1 MSNELIQKAAEAL
14 YIALGRTGV
23 FNPTELDFMC
33 AAYDGLVSAL
43 QPSLPQ
49 KISAPIVWAR
59 PTDINAAMIAT
70 RGERA
75 EIAPDMEP
83 GFTVPLYLH
92 PPAEQP
98 SLQQDL
104 EGWID
109 ENEFRDSW
117 GINAV
122 YTGDLRAFLA
132 GKVLVPVIELND
144 VLEMAG
150 LALSM
155 TPLDSRE
162 RKSFRA
168 VADAIK

>member
-1 MSNELIQKAAEAL
+1 MTKKEAFEIVEFLLVGRLKKFDTAINALCDLDIDVTETMEQMREEREAL
-14 YIALGRTGV
+14 RIMR
-23 FNPTELDFMC
+23 
-33 AAYDGLVSAL
+33 
-43 QPSLPQ
+43 
-49 KISAPIVWAR
+49 
-59 PTDINAAMIAT
+59 NAAMIAT

-132 GKVLVPVIELND
+132 GKVLVPVNELND
-144 VLEMAG
+144 VLEMAS

-155 TPLDSRE
+155 TPIGSRE

>member
-14 YIALGRTGV
+14 DIALGRTGV
-23 FNPTELDFMC
+23 FNPPELDFMC
-33 AAYDGLVSAL
+33 AAYDGLVAAL
-43 QPSLPQ
+43 QPSPPQ
-49 KISAPIVWAR
+49 DVEEWIERNELVVAAGSEVNSVIKTSA
-59 PTDINAAMIAT
+59 
-70 RGERA
+70 
-75 EIAPDMEP
+75 
-83 GFTVPLYLH
+83 
-92 PPAEQP
+92 
-98 SLQQDL
+98 
-104 EGWID
+104 
-109 ENEFRDSW
+109 
-117 GINAV
+117 
-122 YTGDLRAFLA
+122 LRAFLA